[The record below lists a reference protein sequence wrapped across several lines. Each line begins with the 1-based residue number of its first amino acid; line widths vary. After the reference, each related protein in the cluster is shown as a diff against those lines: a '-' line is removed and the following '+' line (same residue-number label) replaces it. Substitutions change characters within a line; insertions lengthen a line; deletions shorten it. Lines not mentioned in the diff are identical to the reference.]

1 MRIELDPH
9 PAIGAQ
15 PAWSPAERRLVPIIA
30 RMEQDG
36 IAIDAAELARMSADF
51 GARMAGF
58 PYELPLGLFAT
69 LLGAP
74 WLLFLLMR
82 TTR

>member
-1 MRIELDPH
+1 MTATARWL
-9 PAIGAQ
+9 AAGA
-15 PAWSPAERRLVPIIA
+15 ALMAL
-30 RMEQDG
+30 
-36 IAIDAAELARMSADF
+36 LAGLMLAADF